1 MFFLKVIILVCIKSF
16 VLSHSVFK
24 TQIVI
29 SYELKNMFVCYLN
42 KIICILFLNMYR
54 DNLSIKANYD
64 SAVNFIMTFVLQD
77 KIADSLLEIF
87 INFLYV
93 NFTNVNYEFT

>member
-1 MFFLKVIILVCIKSF
+1 
-16 VLSHSVFK
+16 
-24 TQIVI
+24 
-29 SYELKNMFVCYLN
+29 
-42 KIICILFLNMYR
+42 MYR

-77 KIADSLLEIF
+77 KIADSLLEIV